1 MILTC
6 SGDPEVTCQ
15 TGSRK
20 VWILNLVAQTSVL
33 GRREVLFSLKVST
46 VFLCSAFQREP
57 EVACLSGRETVE
69 RSPWSTLFS
78 ATSHPTQPGHVK
90 LCVSR
95 PTPAAACSPICTT
108 WAATFFPLWVPNPI
122 VEFRS
127 HGDESFCFFVLLIYF
142 FLWLLIYSLNKYVL
156 ANNVSG
162 TGLGLGW
169 DSAMNK
175 TDQETILMDIATFQL
190 CDSSKV
196 TFTQ

>member
-1 MILTC
+1 M
-6 SGDPEVTCQ
+6 
-15 TGSRK
+15 
-20 VWILNLVAQTSVL
+20 
-33 GRREVLFSLKVST
+33 LFSLKVST

-57 EVACLSGRETVE
+57 EVACLSGRETVG

-90 LCVSR
+90 LRVSR
-95 PTPAAACSPICTT
+95 PTPAAARSPICTMR
-108 WAATFFPLWVPNPI
+108 AATSFPLWLPNSI

-127 HGDESFCFFVLLIYF
+127 HGDESFCFFVLLIYL

-156 ANNVSG
+156 ANNMSG

-175 TDQETILMDIATFQL
+175 TDQDTILMDVATSQL
-190 CDSSKV
+190 CDSSTA